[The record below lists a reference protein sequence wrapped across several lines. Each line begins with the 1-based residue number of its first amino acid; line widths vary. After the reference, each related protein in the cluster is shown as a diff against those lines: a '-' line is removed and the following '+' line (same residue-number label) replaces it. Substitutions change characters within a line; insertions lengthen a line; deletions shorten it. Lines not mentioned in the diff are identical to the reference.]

1 MIPRLPVLPGLV
13 AAALATIATS
23 ASAAPVA
30 ATDAWCRP
38 AAAGAPSAA
47 CYLTLTAKAED
58 SLVGVESPAAER
70 VETHQMDMAGGIM
83 RMKKVAAV
91 SLPAGKPVAL
101 QPGGLHLMLIRPK
114 AALAAGGSTE
124 LVLRFAKAPPA
135 TVRAEIRDPVAAS
148 APMHDHHH

>member
-1 MIPRLPVLPGLV
+1 MIPHLSVLAVAALV
-13 AAALATIATS
+13 AGSASA

-30 ATDAWCRP
+30 VTDAWCRP

-47 CYLTLTAKAED
+47 CYLTLTARTDD
-58 SLVGVESPAAER
+58 SLVGVASPAAER

-83 RMKKVAAV
+83 RMKKVATLP
-91 SLPAGKPVAL
+91 LPAGKAVAL

-124 LVLRFAKAPPA
+124 LTLRFAKAPA
-135 TVRAEIRDPVAAS
+135 AKVRAEVRDPIAAS
-148 APMHDHHH
+148 APTRDHRR